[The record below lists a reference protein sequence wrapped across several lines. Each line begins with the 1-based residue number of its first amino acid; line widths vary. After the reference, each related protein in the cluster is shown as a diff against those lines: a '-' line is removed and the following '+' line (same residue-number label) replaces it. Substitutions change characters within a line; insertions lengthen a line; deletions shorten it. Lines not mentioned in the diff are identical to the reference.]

1 MATVWRELETQRIKL
16 SFIKLVDSGVEQGE
30 GQSKQLERKGEIK
43 QSKKRVRPSK
53 LYEG

>member
-16 SFIKLVDSGVEQGE
+16 SIKLVDSGVEQGE